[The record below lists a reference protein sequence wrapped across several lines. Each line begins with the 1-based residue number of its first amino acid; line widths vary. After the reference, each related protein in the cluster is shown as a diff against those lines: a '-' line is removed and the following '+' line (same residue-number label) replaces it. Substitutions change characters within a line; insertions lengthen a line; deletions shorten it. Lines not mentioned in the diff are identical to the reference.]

1 MYKPGYRTSEFWF
14 TLVSFIISGL
24 FLFGIIKDDSTK
36 DELIGVVTHS
46 VESIIL
52 IIGQFGIFWRYLD
65 HRNKYK
71 RDYSKNQQKEYENI
85 GKELEDYIGVDTK
98 SDLININ
105 TATLGKLIQLPHI
118 GPGLAKKIIDY
129 RIENGFFQDI
139 ADLILVGGIGEQTY
153 EDIKEYIT
161 TGDSNGE
168 DN

>member
-36 DELIGVVTHS
+36 DELIGVVTHA

-65 HRNKYK
+65 TRNKYN
-71 RDYSKNQQKEYENI
+71 REYSKEKQEEYDNI
-85 GKELEDYIGVDTK
+85 GRELEDYVGVDTY
-98 SDLININ
+98 SDQININ
-105 TATLGKLIQLPHI
+105 EATLGKLIQLPHI

-129 RIENGFFQDI
+129 RTENGFFQDV
-139 ADLILVGGIGEQTY
+139 ADLTLVSGIGEQTY
-153 EDIKEYIT
+153 KDIENYIT
-161 TGDSNGE
+161 IGE
-168 DN
+168 T

>member
-36 DELIGVVTHS
+36 DELIGVVTHA

-65 HRNKYK
+65 HRNRYK
-71 RDYSKNQQKEYENI
+71 RDYSKEKQEEYEHI
-85 GKELEDYIGVDTK
+85 GKELEDYIGIDTQTE
-98 SDLININ
+98 LININ
-105 TATLGKLIQLPHI
+105 DATLGKLIQLPHI

-129 RIENGFFQDI
+129 REQNEDFEDIIDLQLVNGIGKQTYQDI
-139 ADLILVGGIGEQTY
+139 E
-153 EDIKEYIT
+153 KYIT
-161 TGDSNGE
+161 IGDDDG
-168 DN
+168 

>member
-36 DELIGVVTHS
+36 DELIGVVTHA

-65 HRNKYK
+65 HRNRYK
-71 RDYSKNQQKEYENI
+71 RDYSKEKQEEYEHI
-85 GKELEDYIGVDTK
+85 GKELEDYIGVDTQ
-98 SDLININ
+98 SELININ
-105 TATLGKLIQLPHI
+105 DATLGKLIQLPHI

-129 RIENGFFQDI
+129 REQNGAFEDVVDLQLVNGIGKQTYQDI
-139 ADLILVGGIGEQTY
+139 E
-153 EDIKEYIT
+153 KYIT
-161 TGDSNGE
+161 IGDDDGKN
-168 DN
+168 

>member
-36 DELIGVVTHS
+36 DELIGVVTHA

-65 HRNKYK
+65 HRNRYK
-71 RDYSKNQQKEYENI
+71 RDYSQEQQEEYEHI
-85 GKELEDYIGVDTK
+85 GRELEDYVGVDTQ
-98 SDLININ
+98 SELININ
-105 TATLGKLIQLPHI
+105 DATLGKLIQLPHI

-129 RIENGFFQDI
+129 REQNGGFEDIIDLQLVNGIGKQTYQDI
-139 ADLILVGGIGEQTY
+139 ER
-153 EDIKEYIT
+153 YIT
-161 TGDSNGE
+161 IGDDNG
-168 DN
+168 

>member
-36 DELIGVVTHS
+36 DELIGVVTHA

-52 IIGQFGIFWRYLD
+52 IIGQFSIFWRYL
-65 HRNKYK
+65 HNRKEYK
-71 RDYSKNQQKEYENI
+71 REYNRQKQKEYDSI

-105 TATLGKLIQLPHI
+105 TATL
-118 GPGLAKKIIDY
+118 
-129 RIENGFFQDI
+129 
-139 ADLILVGGIGEQTY
+139 
-153 EDIKEYIT
+153 
-161 TGDSNGE
+161 
-168 DN
+168 

>member
-36 DELIGVVTHS
+36 DELIGVVTHA

-65 HRNKYK
+65 SRNKYN
-71 RDYSKNQQKEYENI
+71 REYSKEKQEEYDNI
-85 GKELEDYIGVDTK
+85 GRELEDYVGVDTY
-98 SDLININ
+98 SDQININ
-105 TATLGKLIQLPHI
+105 EATLGKLIQLPHI

-129 RIENGFFQDI
+129 RTENGFFQDV
-139 ADLILVGGIGEQTY
+139 ADLTLVSGIGEQTY
-153 EDIKEYIT
+153 KDIENYIT
-161 TGDSNGE
+161 IGE
-168 DN
+168 T

>member
-36 DELIGVVTHS
+36 DELIGVVTHA

-52 IIGQFGIFWRYLD
+52 IIGQFSIFWRYL
-65 HRNKYK
+65 HNR
-71 RDYSKNQQKEYENI
+71 REYEREYNKQKQAEYDSI

-129 RIENGFFQDI
+129 RTENGFFQDV
-139 ADLILVGGIGEQTY
+139 ADLRLVNGIGEQTY
-153 EDIKEYIT
+153 TDIIEYIT
-161 TGDSNGE
+161 TGDFNAE
-168 DN
+168 NN

>member
-36 DELIGVVTHS
+36 DELIGVVTHA

-65 HRNKYK
+65 HRNRYK
-71 RDYSKNQQKEYENI
+71 RDYSKEKQEEYEHI
-85 GKELEDYIGVDTK
+85 GKELEDYIGVDTQ
-98 SDLININ
+98 SELININ
-105 TATLGKLIQLPHI
+105 DATLGKLIQLPHI

-129 RIENGFFQDI
+129 REQNGDFEDIIDLQLVNGIGKQTYQDI
-139 ADLILVGGIGEQTY
+139 E
-153 EDIKEYIT
+153 KYIT
-161 TGDSNGE
+161 IGDDDG
-168 DN
+168 